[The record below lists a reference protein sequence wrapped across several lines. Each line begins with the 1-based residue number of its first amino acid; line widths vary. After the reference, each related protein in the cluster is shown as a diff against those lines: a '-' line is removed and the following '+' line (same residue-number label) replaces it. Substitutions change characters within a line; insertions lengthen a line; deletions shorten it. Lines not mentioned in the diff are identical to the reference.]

1 LDENLINEGIAREFI
16 HYIQNIRKEVG
27 FNIEDRINI
36 EFEGDKELTSAILQ
50 FENYIS
56 SETLA
61 LNIQESNI
69 EENSGFKSTILGKDI
84 SLNISKIL

>member
-1 LDENLINEGIAREFI
+1 MLKSR
-16 HYIQNIRKEVG
+16 QNIRKEVG

-69 EENSGFKSTILGKDI
+69 EESSGFKSTILGKDI
-84 SLNISKIL
+84 SLNISKVL